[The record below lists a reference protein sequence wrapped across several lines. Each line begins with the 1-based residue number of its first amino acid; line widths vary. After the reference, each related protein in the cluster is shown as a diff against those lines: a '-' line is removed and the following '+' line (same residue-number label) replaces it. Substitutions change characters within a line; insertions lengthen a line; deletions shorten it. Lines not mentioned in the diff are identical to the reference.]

1 MLDCPD
7 VLTVAE
13 VLHDSTSGLR
23 LFAPELDYFRQ
34 ARLEMRLNETIGRR
48 LLNVRE
54 AAQFLGLEVDTVYK
68 KARLREGPCVKV
80 GRALR
85 FDVKALERF
94 IEQHTI
100 ETID

>member
-1 MLDCPD
+1 MAKKNLMAGGAS
-7 VLTVAE
+7 VVSNGS
-13 VLHDSTSGLR
+13 VGK
-23 LFAPELDYFRQ
+23 
-34 ARLEMRLNETIGRR
+34 R

-54 AAQFLGLEVDTVYK
+54 AAVYLGVTVDTVYRM
-68 KARLREGPCVKV
+68 ARLRTLPSVKV

-94 IEQHTI
+94 VEEHTI

>member
-1 MLDCPD
+1 MEHPTG
-7 VLTVAE
+7 VEIV
-13 VLHDSTSGLR
+13 SNGG
-23 LFAPELDYFRQ
+23 
-34 ARLEMRLNETIGRR
+34 IGRR

-54 AAQFLGLEVDTVYK
+54 AAQYLGLDVDTVYR
-68 KARLREGPCVKV
+68 KARLREVPCVKV

>member
-1 MLDCPD
+1 MLHKEPATM
-7 VLTVAE
+7 VLTE
-13 VLHDSTSGLR
+13 V
-23 LFAPELDYFRQ
+23 
-34 ARLEMRLNETIGRR
+34 IGRR

-54 AAQFLGLEVDTVYK
+54 AAQYLGLEVDTVYK
-68 KARLREGPCVKV
+68 KARLREVPCVKV

-85 FDVKALERF
+85 FDVEALGRF

>member
-1 MLDCPD
+1 MFHKEPVGM
-7 VLTVAE
+7 VLNNA
-13 VLHDSTSGLR
+13 
-23 LFAPELDYFRQ
+23 
-34 ARLEMRLNETIGRR
+34 IGRR

-54 AAQFLGLEVDTVYK
+54 AAQYLGLEVDTVYK
-68 KARLREGPCVKV
+68 KARLREVPCVKV

-100 ETID
+100 ETIDD

>member
-1 MLDCPD
+1 MVHKEPAEMVLDI
-7 VLTVAE
+7 A
-13 VLHDSTSGLR
+13 
-23 LFAPELDYFRQ
+23 
-34 ARLEMRLNETIGRR
+34 IGRR

-54 AAQFLGLEVDTVYK
+54 AAQYLSLEVDTVYK
-68 KARLREGPCVKV
+68 KARLREVPCVKV

-100 ETID
+100 ETIDD

>member
-1 MLDCPD
+1 MRAS
-7 VLTVAE
+7 TV
-13 VLHDSTSGLR
+13 S
-23 LFAPELDYFRQ
+23 
-34 ARLEMRLNETIGRR
+34 NEGIGRR

-54 AAQFLGLEVDTVYK
+54 AAQYLGLEVDAVYK
-68 KARLREGPCVKV
+68 KARLREVPCVKV

-85 FDVKALERF
+85 FDVQALERF

>member
-1 MLDCPD
+1 MLDNYSDLKTKSSIRSHPKRKMIHKEP
-7 VLTVAE
+7 AE
-13 VLHDSTSGLR
+13 VV
-23 LFAPELDYFRQ
+23 LDIP
-34 ARLEMRLNETIGRR
+34 IGRR

-54 AAQFLGLEVDTVYK
+54 AAQYLGLEVDTVYK
-68 KARLREGPCVKV
+68 KSRLREVPCVKV

-100 ETID
+100 ETIDD

>member
-1 MLDCPD
+1 MKETA
-7 VLTVAE
+7 VV
-13 VLHDSTSGLR
+13 V
-23 LFAPELDYFRQ
+23 
-34 ARLEMRLNETIGRR
+34 LNEGIGGRR

-54 AAQFLGLEVDTVYK
+54 AARFLGLEVDTIYK
-68 KARLREGPCVKV
+68 KARLRELPCVKV

-94 IEQHTI
+94 IELHTI

>member
-1 MLDCPD
+1 MLDNYSDLKTKSAIRSQHKQKMVHKEPVEM
-7 VLTVAE
+7 VLDIAN
-13 VLHDSTSGLR
+13 GK
-23 LFAPELDYFRQ
+23 
-34 ARLEMRLNETIGRR
+34 R

-54 AAQFLGLEVDTVYK
+54 AAQYLGLEVDTVYK
-68 KARLREGPCVKV
+68 KARLREVPYVKV

>member
-1 MLDCPD
+1 MLDNYSALETKSVNRSRLRRKMIHTQPSEV
-7 VLTVAE
+7 VL
-13 VLHDSTSGLR
+13 DIPNGK
-23 LFAPELDYFRQ
+23 
-34 ARLEMRLNETIGRR
+34 R

-54 AAQFLGLEVDTVYK
+54 AAQYLGLEVDTVYK
-68 KARLREGPCVKV
+68 KARLREVPSVKV

-100 ETID
+100 ETIDN

>member
-1 MLDCPD
+1 MLDNYSDLNTKSAIRLQHKRKMVHKEPVEV
-7 VLTVAE
+7 VLDIVN
-13 VLHDSTSGLR
+13 GK
-23 LFAPELDYFRQ
+23 
-34 ARLEMRLNETIGRR
+34 R

-54 AAQFLGLEVDTVYK
+54 AAQYLGLEVDTVYK
-68 KARLREGPCVKV
+68 KARLREVPSVKV

-100 ETID
+100 ETIDN